1 MLSHRLVMQKSA
13 SMGARVD
20 FSLNSSSQAER
31 RRCQPMVSWSQGPVF
46 SRENSR
52 QGLYLP
58 LPSRVPE
65 GSDGEDNGEENGVQ
79 SSQSAGWD
87 VPSSC
92 EDCRLRVK
100 LMLENP
106 ASGRA
111 AAFVQYTMFIVI
123 MAAVTCAICETIP
136 EMEHEYIFH
145 ILEPVFTAVF
155 TLEISTR
162 WWVADSNWD
171 FFASPFSIIDMLAT
185 LPGYVDIV
193 LPLILDAD
201 NEMAQAE
208 KHKRIISMN
217 SLRAIR
223 LADLMRIVRLLRV
236 LRVANTMRQWE
247 MINVVLKSIYGSLQ
261 GILVLISFTTVGTI
275 LSSTVA
281 YVFEMGDDTKF
292 TSIPA
297 SMWWAASTITA
308 VGYGDLVPRTVAGK
322 LTAVTT
328 MFLGTIIMAVCIA
341 VITNSFTIQYQREL
355 YLARMRRLQQ
365 RAEEHGHT
373 NLSPLTPQRA
383 RFYSKEPSS
392 LASSSSRRRLTRPI
406 TGEVVRAP
414 PSDRFVGGEF
424 EEDDDEDPAEN
435 DDIASFV
442 KELEEM
448 TEALLLTFEA
458 YLDQGEAKEA
468 TPHTSRSRQSGLGR
482 VALDMLRKNSHVWF
496 DQARSFSQE
505 LATWATDDRDRCD
518 RPPSI
523 SQGEGSL
530 TA

>member
-1 MLSHRLVMQKSA
+1 MRI
-13 SMGARVD
+13 
-20 FSLNSSSQAER
+20 
-31 RRCQPMVSWSQGPVF
+31 
-46 SRENSR
+46 
-52 QGLYLP
+52 
-58 LPSRVPE
+58 
-65 GSDGEDNGEENGVQ
+65 EE
-79 SSQSAGWD
+79 
-87 VPSSC
+87 
-92 EDCRLRVK
+92 
-100 LMLENP
+100 LMTKNP

-123 MAAVTCAICETIP
+123 MAAAARRVRIVTCAICETIP

-328 MFLGTIIMAVCIA
+328 MLFG
-341 VITNSFTIQYQREL
+341 F
-355 YLARMRRLQQ
+355 
-365 RAEEHGHT
+365 
-373 NLSPLTPQRA
+373 
-383 RFYSKEPSS
+383 
-392 LASSSSRRRLTRPI
+392 
-406 TGEVVRAP
+406 
-414 PSDRFVGGEF
+414 
-424 EEDDDEDPAEN
+424 
-435 DDIASFV
+435 
-442 KELEEM
+442 
-448 TEALLLTFEA
+448 
-458 YLDQGEAKEA
+458 
-468 TPHTSRSRQSGLGR
+468 
-482 VALDMLRKNSHVWF
+482 
-496 DQARSFSQE
+496 
-505 LATWATDDRDRCD
+505 
-518 RPPSI
+518 
-523 SQGEGSL
+523 
-530 TA
+530 

>member
-1 MLSHRLVMQKSA
+1 MKLYVHVQRL
-13 SMGARVD
+13 
-20 FSLNSSSQAER
+20 
-31 RRCQPMVSWSQGPVF
+31 
-46 SRENSR
+46 
-52 QGLYLP
+52 
-58 LPSRVPE
+58 
-65 GSDGEDNGEENGVQ
+65 
-79 SSQSAGWD
+79 
-87 VPSSC
+87 
-92 EDCRLRVK
+92 
-100 LMLENP
+100 
-106 ASGRA
+106 
-111 AAFVQYTMFIVI
+111 T
-123 MAAVTCAICETIP
+123 
-136 EMEHEYIFH
+136 
-145 ILEPVFTAVF
+145 
-155 TLEISTR
+155 
-162 WWVADSNWD
+162 
-171 FFASPFSIIDMLAT
+171 
-185 LPGYVDIV
+185 
-193 LPLILDAD
+193 
-201 NEMAQAE
+201 
-208 KHKRIISMN
+208 
-217 SLRAIR
+217 
-223 LADLMRIVRLLRV
+223 
-236 LRVANTMRQWE
+236 
-247 MINVVLKSIYGSLQ
+247 
-261 GILVLISFTTVGTI
+261 
-275 LSSTVA
+275 
-281 YVFEMGDDTKF
+281 
-292 TSIPA
+292 
-297 SMWWAASTITA
+297 
-308 VGYGDLVPRTVAGK
+308 VPRTVAGK

-383 RFYSKEPSS
+383 RFYSKDTGCFRGRGALEYIHEPSS

-458 YLDQGEAKEA
+458 LWRDGYAYLDQGEAKEA

-482 VALDMLRKNSHVWF
+482 VALDMLRKNSHVWPGTF
-496 DQARSFSQE
+496 GARSFSQE